1 MRSVIRLAVSFLA
14 MNSATAAFVYADE
27 AADIAA
33 LREAGFNLRQT
44 HGTVE
49 MGWGKAE
56 WTPELWMRLAEIRGL
71 TVLRGTARCA
81 DNAGLEVLAK
91 LPHLE
96 SVYLNAS
103 TFDDDG
109 FATLAKI
116 KSLKSLAFDHN
127 QRFTGQGAAAL
138 RALTELRSLRF
149 GGCMKFTGDGV
160 RAVAELSQLE
170 SLQLHHCGVGDADLP
185 PLGKLTRLKSLFV
198 SAQFNG
204 RLTGSGLKHLAGI
217 ASLES
222 LKIGETV
229 LAFEGG
235 LDALVGLR
243 HLKTLEL
250 DKVGAS
256 EPDVQ
261 KLRQAMPHTE
271 IKWTPASA
279 DEIAQFHRREA
290 RGKESQR

>member
-1 MRSVIRLAVSFLA
+1 VKVTLYLAASFLTLSLPRA
-14 MNSATAAFVYADE
+14 PFVYADE
-27 AADIAA
+27 AGAVAA
-33 LREAGFNLRQT
+33 LREAGFNVKQT
-44 HGTVE
+44 AGAVE
-49 MGWGKAE
+49 IGWGKAE

-71 TVLRGTARCA
+71 TVLRGTAKCA

-91 LPHLE
+91 LPRLE

-149 GGCMKFTGDGV
+149 GGCMKFTGEGV
-160 RAVAELSQLE
+160 QAVAELSQLE

-185 PLGKLTRLKSLFV
+185 PLAKLTRLKNLFV

-204 RLTGSGLKHLAGI
+204 RLTGAGLKHLAGI
-217 ASLES
+217 ATLES

-229 LAFEGG
+229 LAFDGS

-256 EPDVQ
+256 EADIQ
-261 KLRQAMPHTE
+261 KLREAMPQTE
-271 IKWTPASA
+271 IQWTPASA
-279 DEIAQFHRREA
+279 DEVAQFHRREA
-290 RGKESQR
+290 RGKESKR